1 MVIRRTLPFASMIV
15 CAALSMAGVAMAQQS
30 DQAQPD
36 QYQGVS
42 KPPSDPITATD
53 DTPQPLPKPS
63 PSRPVTP
70 APAPEPQYQPQQP
83 QPAAADYQPAEPT
96 PEQPTVTT
104 RITSSDPDGDIVHP
118 LPAPPG
124 ELLEGATIRV
134 RLMDRISS
142 TDSERNQPFRGKVAT
157 DVLQDGKVLIPA
169 GSEIEGRV
177 TAVSAGEHLGGHGRF
192 RLQPESIVMPDGT
205 HFALRAEVTGTPGSK
220 TRVGSEGTINAG
232 SRKTKDE
239 IEYGAVV
246 GTGAVTGAVVGG
258 PVGALVGGGIGA
270 GIVTTHLLVDHP
282 QATLEPGAVVL
293 FTLTQPLNL
302 MPQTA
307 QQ

>member
-1 MVIRRTLPFASMIV
+1 MVIRTFPIASMIV
-15 CAALSMAGVAMAQQS
+15 CASLSMAGVAMAQQS
-30 DQAQPD
+30 GQSGSGQQG

-42 KPPSDPITATD
+42 TPPGDAITTTD

-63 PSRPVTP
+63 PAKPVTL
-70 APAPEPQYQPQQP
+70 APAPEPPP
-83 QPAAADYQPAEPT
+83 QPAATDYQPAQPM
-96 PEQPTVTT
+96 PDQPTVTT
-104 RITSSDPDGDIVHP
+104 RTAYSDPDGDIVHP
-118 LPAPPG
+118 LAAPPG
-124 ELLEGATIRV
+124 EILEGATIRV
-134 RLMDRISS
+134 RLIDRISS
-142 TDSERNQPFRGKVAT
+142 TESQRNQPFRGKVAT
-157 DVLQDGKVLIPA
+157 DVLEGGKVLIPA
-169 GSEIEGRV
+169 GSEIEGRIA
-177 TAVSAGEHLGGHGRF
+177 TVSSGDHLGGHGSF
-192 RLQPESIVMPDGT
+192 RLQPEAVVLPDGT
-205 HFALRAEVTGTPGSK
+205 RYQLRAEVTGTPGSK

-232 SRKTKDE
+232 SRAKKDG

-258 PVGALVGGGIGA
+258 PVGALVGSGIGA
-270 GIVTTHLLVDHP
+270 GVVTTHLLVDHP

>member
-1 MVIRRTLPFASMIV
+1 MIV
-15 CAALSMAGVAMAQQS
+15 CASLSMAGVAVAQQS

-53 DTPQPLPKPS
+53 DSPQPLPKPS
-63 PSRPVTP
+63 PAKPVTP
-70 APAPEPQYQPQQP
+70 APESQYQPQP
-83 QPAAADYQPAEPT
+83 QPAADYQPAEPM
-96 PEQPTVTT
+96 PEQPAVTT
-104 RITSSDPDGDIVHP
+104 RAASADPDGDIVHP

-134 RLMDRISS
+134 RLTDMISS
-142 TDSERNQPFRGKVAT
+142 TQSERNQPFRGKVAT

-177 TAVSAGEHLGGHGRF
+177 AAVSAGEHLGGHGSF
-192 RLQPESIVMPDGT
+192 RLEPEAVVLPDGT
-205 HFALRAEVTGTPGSK
+205 RYQLRAEVTGTPGSK
-220 TRVGSEGTINAG
+220 TRVGSEGTINPG

-246 GTGAVTGAVVGG
+246 GAGAITGAVVGG
-258 PVGALVGGGIGA
+258 PVGALVGGGVGA

-293 FTLTQPLNL
+293 FTLTEPLNL